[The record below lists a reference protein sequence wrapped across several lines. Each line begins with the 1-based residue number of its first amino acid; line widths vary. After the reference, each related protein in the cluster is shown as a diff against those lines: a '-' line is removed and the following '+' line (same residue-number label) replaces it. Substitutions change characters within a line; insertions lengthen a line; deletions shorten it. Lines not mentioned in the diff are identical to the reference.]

1 MATAARGT
9 VGFIPETPEEQRAL
23 DNLRASRQALQD
35 ALLNRQELF
44 DPTLLAIAQGF
55 LAPTKSGGFGE
66 SLGNVAAQV
75 GPVQQKEREREL
87 QMYQIRAELAAQEAA
102 EAQAMQEARLL
113 RQMPSVF
120 GGAAP
125 PPAAAGAPAAGAAA
139 GATPG
144 AAPSAAPSATPSG
157 EVSTSN
163 RNQILQY
170 VENLSRSR
178 SPALRDAAK
187 QTLDL
192 LKFQREGIEM
202 REGIV
207 IDKNRVD
214 ANGMPMILADLRQ
227 KQEPTEIVYQG
238 KARTIPMTGLEIQ
251 QFKAAKEQGPE
262 AEKKYFDTYL
272 AGRRSGPEAMPF
284 GGERGMFA
292 VRMPDPANPAQL
304 LTLTGEATARQRAML
319 EQAEERAFETGDF
332 ADLRRIYTQVTGQ
345 GQYTARP
352 PAAAPAAPAGAP
364 AGRPAA
370 QPSAREA
377 AVAPATPGEQPI
389 MDRIRAASAKM
400 ADAVANN
407 DAAAER
413 AARAEINGLRADL
426 AREQGVPAG
435 LAVDP
440 ELANLPLAKQTEI
453 IVDRI
458 KASDKEATEQMGL
471 IRQIGAP
478 QNVVASNRRL
488 EEIRDTA
495 RRSPQAVGLLV
506 QQGLLPALMKAANE
520 GFRVGP
526 YQVSAPVEAF
536 LTGLKLPTNMQED
549 GRRIAMLLD
558 EEFFNRAA
566 SNKSVLGP
574 QISNADTVLMKSP
587 LARPSDS
594 ARIIAYWATHGLLTN
609 RQVDDMYNAA
619 RQYPSNRSPKDFI
632 GSDVRRIMDS
642 YNPLF
647 DRIRQDFAA
656 GR

>member
-1 MATAARGT
+1 MATAARGA
-9 VGFIPETPEEQRAL
+9 VGFIPETPEEQLAL
-23 DNLRASRQALQD
+23 DKLRASRQALQD

-55 LAPTKSGGFGE
+55 LAPTRSGGFGE

-120 GGAAP
+120 GGATR
-125 PPAAAGAPAAGAAA
+125 PPAAAGATAA
-139 GATPG
+139 GATAG
-144 AAPSAAPSATPSG
+144 AAPSAAPGAAPSATPSG
-157 EVSTSN
+157 EVSTAN
-163 RNQILQY
+163 RSQILQY

-238 KARTIPMTGLEIQ
+238 RARTIPMTGLEIQ

-262 AEKKYFDTYL
+262 AEKRYFDTYL

-284 GGERGMFA
+284 GGERGMFS

-332 ADLRRIYTQVTGQ
+332 GELRRIYTQVTGQ

-352 PAAAPAAPAGAP
+352 PAAPAA
-364 AGRPAA
+364 RPAA

-377 AVAPATPGEQPI
+377 AVPPATPGEQPI

-407 DAAAER
+407 DAAGER
-413 AARAEINGLRADL
+413 AARAEINTLRADL

-536 LTGLKLPTNMQED
+536 LAGLKLPTNMQED